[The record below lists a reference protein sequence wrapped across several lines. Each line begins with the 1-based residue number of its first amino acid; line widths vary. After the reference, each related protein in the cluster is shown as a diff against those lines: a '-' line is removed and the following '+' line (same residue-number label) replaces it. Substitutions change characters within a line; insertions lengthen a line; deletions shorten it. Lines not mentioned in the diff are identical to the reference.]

1 MGTTQIL
8 NVIKKEFALFLF
20 LLIGSNY
27 YSQNGEQ
34 FPIND
39 PRNPNCPCHKLQK
52 QAEDEYKNLMANA
65 TKGNAGNNFMLQQN
79 ANRNPVQQR
88 INRNNISNKNILE
101 QGISE
106 ADQFQQNSIQSIQ
119 NNEINMQPLPQI
131 FLPVG
136 EQEQGI
142 SFSGLNFRSKG
153 VSSSGSFHKGKRT
166 AHTKHIR
173 KKFIYKHKKLQKLLD
188 VQHWNIL
195 KEFKN
200 VTACYH
206 WN

>member
-1 MGTTQIL
+1 MGITQTL
-8 NVIKKEFALFLF
+8 NVIKKEFTLFLF
-20 LLIGSNY
+20 LFVGSNY

-52 QAEDEYKNLMANA
+52 QAEDEYKNLLANA
-65 TKGNAGNNFMLQQN
+65 SKGNTGNNFMLQQN
-79 ANRNPVQQR
+79 INRNPVQQR
-88 INRNNISNKNILE
+88 INRNNNTNKNIQE

-106 ADQFQQNSIQSIQ
+106 ADPFQQISIQ
-119 NNEINMQPLPQI
+119 NNEINMQPLPQL
-131 FLPVG
+131 FLPVS

-153 VSSSGSFHKGKRT
+153 NSLGSSFHKGKRT
-166 AHTKHIR
+166 AHTKHKR